1 VANNIMNEA
10 FRNVVS
16 YTNRACTGLRSGTID
31 IAMIVP
37 DMALPKGR
45 TRRTPRRK
53 FPGKPLGR
61 PTVLTHGLDGRRIV
75 TDESG

>member
-1 VANNIMNEA
+1 MDEA

-37 DMALPKGR
+37 DMVPAKREKSLDAVAAVPKKNHRVSYKGVLPY
-45 TRRTPRRK
+45 
-53 FPGKPLGR
+53 
-61 PTVLTHGLDGRRIV
+61 
-75 TDESG
+75 

>member
-1 VANNIMNEA
+1 MNEA

-53 FPGKPLGR
+53 FPGKPL
-61 PTVLTHGLDGRRIV
+61 
-75 TDESG
+75 